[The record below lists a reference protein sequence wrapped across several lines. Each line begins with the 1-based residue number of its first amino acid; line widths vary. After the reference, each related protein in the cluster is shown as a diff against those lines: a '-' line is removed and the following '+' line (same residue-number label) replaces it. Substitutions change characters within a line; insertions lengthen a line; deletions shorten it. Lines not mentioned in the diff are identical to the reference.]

1 MVSNVE
7 VSDSGGMRRTG
18 EVLSLD
24 DCRCPVCLEIFMEP
38 VTLPCTHTFCKVIHT
53 HTFRMLPLRKI
64 LLPKLVCTHCYLPLM
79 VGCRMPIEARKS
91 FSSEGA

>member
-1 MVSNVE
+1 MVSNMEEEVE

-38 VTLPCTHTFCKVIHT
+38 VTLPCTHTFCKVTHIHT
-53 HTFRMLPLRKI
+53 HTHVQNVTTEEDFTSKACFP
-64 LLPKLVCTHCYLPLM
+64 
-79 VGCRMPIEARKS
+79 
-91 FSSEGA
+91 

>member
-1 MVSNVE
+1 MASNALVFQTPAVFFFFSPSVGKELRRKPIRMVSNMEVE
-7 VSDSGGMRRTG
+7 VSDSGGMLRTG

-53 HTFRMLPLRKI
+53 NT
-64 LLPKLVCTHCYLPLM
+64 CSECYH
-79 VGCRMPIEARKS
+79 
-91 FSSEGA
+91 